1 MHIRLQLAVV
11 VRHGL
16 RDDFLARS
24 EQPNPQTSFY
34 IYTTKYT
41 YDMCIYTY
49 VICIYVIISYK
60 FNNLLTFYRFDS
72 IQSALRS
79 TSAGTAYSGDAARQ
93 RAILAWCVSS
103 SHNTPKYDPLHPIS
117 FPQYLKLN
125 ARSRSSQTTLGWV
138 EDNKSAS
145 HHYIHHLSKQRCFVP
160 SSCPKLSYFNA
171 EYRIWSEMRLGIE
184 QQAQWSPGF
193 SVRSYP

>member
-1 MHIRLQLAVV
+1 
-11 VRHGL
+11 
-16 RDDFLARS
+16 
-24 EQPNPQTSFY
+24 
-34 IYTTKYT
+34 
-41 YDMCIYTY
+41 MCIYTY

-60 FNNLLTFYRFDS
+60 FNNLLIFYRFDS

-79 TSAGTAYSGDAARQ
+79 TSAGTAYSGEAARQ

-103 SHNTPKYDPLHPIS
+103 SHNAPKYDPLHPIS
-117 FPQYLKLN
+117 FAQYLKLN

-138 EDNKSAS
+138 EHDKSAS

-171 EYRIWSEMRLGIE
+171 EYNLIWNASRDRATSAMVSRLFSAKLSLAEPSFAKRRDWKLDI
-184 QQAQWSPGF
+184 SGF
-193 SVRSYP
+193 SGFQLSL